1 VSFIASSLGI
11 FLQSD
16 DRMVKKSRRQ
26 FAPHFISQDSANKN
40 TLADLIKHTDH
51 RSQDFKRKARL
62 NLINRAGPSP
72 REDGSRWCQAQENK
86 VAPARS
92 VRIRFKKRTFAHA
105 GEQSLRSNTCS
116 LILRLIF
123 ELGNL
128 YYFPA
133 TGKPLRYF

>member
-1 VSFIASSLGI
+1 
-11 FLQSD
+11 
-16 DRMVKKSRRQ
+16 
-26 FAPHFISQDSANKN
+26 
-40 TLADLIKHTDH
+40 LAYHQK
-51 RSQDFKRKARL
+51 KARL

-92 VRIRFKKRTFAHA
+92 ARIRFKKKAFAHA
-105 GEQSLRSNTCS
+105 GERSLRSNTCM

-128 YYFPA
+128 YYFGA
-133 TGKPLRYF
+133 AGKPLRNS

>member
-1 VSFIASSLGI
+1 LIPIRFEYSDREQIYVFSQLVNIGI
-11 FLQSD
+11 SP
-16 DRMVKKSRRQ
+16 K
-26 FAPHFISQDSANKN
+26 
-40 TLADLIKHTDH
+40 
-51 RSQDFKRKARL
+51 KARL

-92 VRIRFKKRTFAHA
+92 ARIRFKKKACAHVS
-105 GEQSLRSNTCS
+105 EQSLRSNTCR

-128 YYFPA
+128 YYFGA
-133 TGKPLRYF
+133 AGKPLRNS